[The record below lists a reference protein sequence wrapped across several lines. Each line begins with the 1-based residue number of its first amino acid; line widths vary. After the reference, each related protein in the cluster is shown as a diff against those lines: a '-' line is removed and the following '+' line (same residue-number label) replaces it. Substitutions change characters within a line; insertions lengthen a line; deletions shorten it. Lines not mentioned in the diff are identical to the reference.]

1 MPYSIDKVK
10 GGYYVKDTKGKKLEK
25 KPLKTLKQA
34 QKQRV
39 AVYLSTFSKTGGKG
53 ATASAIANKGED
65 VKHFFI

>member
-1 MPYSIDKVK
+1 MPYQIQRVK
-10 GGYYVKDTKGKKLEK
+10 DGYFVVDTKGKKLEN

-39 AVYLSTFSKTGGKG
+39 AVYLSKKNAGK
-53 ATASAIANKGED
+53 D

>member
-1 MPYSIDKVK
+1 MPYQIQRVK
-10 GGYYVKDTKGKKLEK
+10 DGYFVVDTKGKKLEN

-39 AVYLSTFSKTGGKG
+39 AVYLSKKNALSEAKK
-53 ATASAIANKGED
+53 D

>member
-1 MPYSIDKVK
+1 MPYKIKKVK
-10 GGYYVKDTKGKKLEK
+10 GGYYVEDNKGMKLEK

-39 AVYLSTFSKTGGKG
+39 AVYLSKK
-53 ATASAIANKGED
+53 NKGED